1 LILDEPTSFID
12 PQTEQAI
19 NATIQELKAT
29 TTIIIIAHR
38 LSTVKMA
45 DNTLVLDKGKI
56 VEQGNHEELMA
67 IGKVYLDIYNEL
79 KIK

>member
-1 LILDEPTSFID
+1 MILDEPTSFID

-38 LSTVKMA
+38 LSTVKVA
-45 DNTLVLDKGKI
+45 DNTLVLDKGVI
-56 VEQGNHEELMA
+56 VEQGKHEELMTK
-67 IGKVYLDIYNEL
+67 GKVYLDIYNEL
-79 KIK
+79 KI

>member
-1 LILDEPTSFID
+1 MILDEPTSFID